1 MLSAASSLFRRRA
14 GRDPATESHYEVP
27 LYTNAAYYPNW
38 RIYRK
43 EPPSSLRLG
52 FISHVFYAF
61 AWVREDG
68 TVYLSDEWAD
78 TQMPVDGT
86 EGCLRAFAQL
96 KQQYSKMR
104 VVLSVGGGGKGS
116 ENFAEVSNSRSKT
129 DTFVRTARGLVDQF
143 GIDGIDSEIPSSRPK
158 DNRRKLEYLLTI
170 FTVDW
175 EHPSNSKQGKDYVR
189 LLARLRE
196 ALPAPRYV
204 LTTALPAGQWALKN
218 IDLSAAAKYLDMIN
232 LMTYDFAGP
241 WAPETGHQA
250 QLYGSAVS
258 GDSSVSY
265 VLSQGVS
272 RRKIILGVPVYG
284 RSFLGSNGPGQRY
297 TGNGGEEGV
306 FDYRDLPR
314 PGTQEYHD
322 PRIGAGSCVGADGG
336 FVTYDTPGTVKQKAE
351 FVTSEKLGGLFYW
364 HVCSDARGPRS
375 LIETGYNTL
384 HEMLGYMRFASFQAT
399 CTMPTTQ
406 PATADSGYITEPV
419 SLENTYTSD
428 PSLQRTLE
436 WYLPSA
442 TLQSVRPHLTQLGA
456 EAISERVREWSGDAE
471 RNVPY
476 VKSHNVWG
484 KRYDYDRLITTEG
497 WKQLGKWGAR
507 NKIVSAGYDQS
518 LGVDRRTVQY
528 ALNYLYSPSSGL
540 YSCPIS
546 MTDGAAFILSSRI
559 SSLPSDHSFHA
570 AFQGLISEKDDHW
583 TSGQWM
589 TERAGGS
596 DVQNT
601 ETWATYSPLANPG
614 SDPLGDG
621 DYLISGFKFFSSA
634 TDANLAL
641 LLAKT
646 PSGKLSTF
654 LAPLR
659 RTVVGADGVTK
670 VVSNG
675 VRIHRLKN
683 KLGTKELPTA
693 ELELKDMRA
702 HLIGELDQ
710 GVVTIAPLLNVTRV
724 HTFVGSLGGWRRAI
738 SITKSFA
745 KARTTVGEPLWLIPM
760 HLRLLADLE
769 VKHRGAMN
777 LAWLTVTLFGVVE
790 DNKSSSSKLAHIPQP
805 GKEANVIF
813 RTLAATAKAVIS
825 KMATLGIQECQESMG
840 GVGYMDEADEPEF
853 NISRILRNNAVNSIW
868 EGTTN
873 VLASEVVRFLLKNDN
888 LKVFSVWVER
898 MLSLIQTPSLLGTL
912 KTAWSTLRARFTS
925 QDPASTVADGRRFM
939 FTLAWI
945 LSGALLALDAERD
958 QDPTTT
964 EIARR
969 WVLCAE
975 GGVGDQVFH
984 DIVAKKRSVEASSG
998 EEHLQWDCRI
1008 AWGVDLPAG
1017 RASGHRSL
1025 QKASSKL

>member
-1 MLSAASSLFRRRA
+1 MS
-14 GRDPATESHYEVP
+14 PA
-27 LYTNAAYYPNW
+27 
-38 RIYRK
+38 
-43 EPPSSLRLG
+43 
-52 FISHVFYAF
+52 
-61 AWVREDG
+61 
-68 TVYLSDEWAD
+68 
-78 TQMPVDGT
+78 
-86 EGCLRAFAQL
+86 
-96 KQQYSKMR
+96 
-104 VVLSVGGGGKGS
+104 
-116 ENFAEVSNSRSKT
+116 
-129 DTFVRTARGLVDQF
+129 
-143 GIDGIDSEIPSSRPK
+143 
-158 DNRRKLEYLLTI
+158 
-170 FTVDW
+170 
-175 EHPSNSKQGKDYVR
+175 
-189 LLARLRE
+189 
-196 ALPAPRYV
+196 
-204 LTTALPAGQWALKN
+204 
-218 IDLSAAAKYLDMIN
+218 
-232 LMTYDFAGP
+232 
-241 WAPETGHQA
+241 
-250 QLYGSAVS
+250 
-258 GDSSVSY
+258 
-265 VLSQGVS
+265 
-272 RRKIILGVPVYG
+272 
-284 RSFLGSNGPGQRY
+284 
-297 TGNGGEEGV
+297 
-306 FDYRDLPR
+306 
-314 PGTQEYHD
+314 
-322 PRIGAGSCVGADGG
+322 
-336 FVTYDTPGTVKQKAE
+336 
-351 FVTSEKLGGLFYW
+351 
-364 HVCSDARGPRS
+364 
-375 LIETGYNTL
+375 
-384 HEMLGYMRFASFQAT
+384 
-399 CTMPTTQ
+399 Q
-406 PATADSGYITEPV
+406 PATADSGSITEPLP
-419 SLENTYTSD
+419 LENTYTSD
-428 PSLQRTLE
+428 PSLQRALE
-436 WYLPSA
+436 WYLPST
-442 TLQSVRPHLTQLGA
+442 TLQSVQPHLTRLGA
-456 EAISERVREWSGDAE
+456 EAISEQVREWSGDAE

-507 NKIVSAGYDQS
+507 NKIVSAGYDQT

-559 SSLPSDHSFHA
+559 KSLPSDHPFYT
-570 AFQGLISEKDDHW
+570 AFQGLISETDDHW

-614 SDPLGDG
+614 LDPLGDG

-659 RTVVGADGVTK
+659 RTVVGTDGVSR

-710 GVVTIAPLLNVTRV
+710 GIVTIAPLLNVTRV
-724 HTFVGSLGGWRRAI
+724 HTFVGSLAGWRRAM

-777 LAWLTVTLFGVVE
+777 LAWFTVTLFGVVE
-790 DNKSSSSKLAHIPQP
+790 DNSSSSTNLAHMPRP
-805 GKEANVIF
+805 GKEANVVF
-813 RTLAATAKAVIS
+813 RTLTATAKAVIS
-825 KMATLGIQECQESMG
+825 KMSTLGIQECQESMG

-853 NISRILRNNAVNSIW
+853 NISRILRNTAVNSIW

-873 VLASEVVRFLLKNDN
+873 VLASEVVRFLLKSDN
-888 LKVFSVWVER
+888 FQILSVWLDR
-898 MLSLIQTPSLLGTL
+898 TLSLIRTPSLQGAL
-912 KTAWSTLRARFTS
+912 KTAWSTLQARFTS

-939 FTLAWI
+939 FSLAWI
-945 LSGALLALDAERD
+945 ISGTLLALDAERD

-969 WVLCAE
+969 WVLSAE
-975 GGVGDQVFH
+975 GGVGDQGFP
-984 DIVAKKRSVEASSG
+984 DIVANKRLEGASNG

-1008 AWGVDLPAG
+1008 AWGIDLPAG